1 MKIRSGYTSSAS
13 GAEINVTALLDVVF
27 SILAF
32 FVMISA
38 GLATPS
44 RVGVD
49 LPVVQDKTTNNS
61 TAQSEKNQSEKNML
75 IVSLDNAG
83 QTLVDGKVLDPTALE
98 QVVKLHITTYPQGL
112 VVMSAEDNT
121 VTYQQ
126 VVNRLADLRRIAG
139 DRVAIATSR
148 S

>member
-1 MKIRSGYTSSAS
+1 MKIRSRYSSSSS
-13 GAEINVTALLDVVF
+13 GAEINITALLDVVF

-49 LPVVQDKTTNNS
+49 LPVANNS
-61 TAQSEKNQSEKNML
+61 NNATSNGADNSQSQQNML
-75 IVSLDNAG
+75 IVTLDNAG
-83 QTLVDGKVLDPTALE
+83 RTLVDGSVLDAATLE
-98 QVVKLHITTYPQGL
+98 QVVRLHIARYPQAL
-112 VVMSAEDNT
+112 IVMSAEDKN

>member
-1 MKIRSGYTSSAS
+1 MKIRSRYSAPS
-13 GAEINVTALLDVVF
+13 GAEINITALLDVVF

-49 LPVVQDKTTNNS
+49 LPVANNS
-61 TAQSEKNQSEKNML
+61 SAASTGADNTQSQQNML
-75 IVSLDNAG
+75 IVTLDNMG
-83 QTLVDGKVLDPTALE
+83 RTLVDGNVLDAAALE
-98 QVVKLHITTYPQGL
+98 QVVRLHIAKYPQGL
-112 VVMSAEDNT
+112 IVMSAEDKN

>member
-1 MKIRSGYTSSAS
+1 MKIRSRYSSSSS
-13 GAEINVTALLDVVF
+13 GADINVTALLDVVF

-44 RVGVD
+44 KVGVD
-49 LPVVQDKTTNNS
+49 LPVLSNSAGNGGNNNS
-61 TAQSEKNQSEKNML
+61 QSQQTML

-83 QTLVDGKVLDPTALE
+83 RTLVDGRVLDAASLE
-98 QVVKLHITTYPQGL
+98 QVVKLHIAKYPQGL
-112 VVMSAEDNT
+112 VVMSAEDQT

-126 VVNRLADLRRIAG
+126 VVNQLADLRRIAG